1 MLLEVCCYSMEC
13 ALEAQRYGADR
24 IELCAAP
31 QEGGLTPSLGVL
43 RSVRN
48 NISIPVHPI
57 IRPRGGDF
65 CYTDGEFAAMLDD
78 VATVRDLGF
87 AGLVIGVLDA
97 DGQVDIAR
105 MQKIMAA
112 AGPLAVTFHR
122 AFDMCADPR
131 QAWHSLAELG
141 VARIL
146 TSGQRP
152 TAEQGLAKIMELIAL
167 GDTPI
172 IMAGAGVRA
181 ANLQKF
187 LQAGLKEVHSSAGQW
202 LPSPMRFRNPG
213 LSMSTD
219 ADADEYCR
227 YAVNGEAVA
236 EMKQIISAARD

>member
-13 ALEAQRYGADR
+13 ALEAQCCGADR

-97 DGQVDIAR
+97 DGQVDIPR

>member
-13 ALEAQRYGADR
+13 ALEAQRCCADR

-97 DGQVDIAR
+97 DGQVDIPR

-141 VARIL
+141 GARIL

>member
-1 MLLEVCCYSMEC
+1 MEC
-13 ALEAQRYGADR
+13 ALEAQRCGADR

-97 DGQVDIAR
+97 DGQVDIPR

-122 AFDMCADPR
+122 AFDMCAAPR